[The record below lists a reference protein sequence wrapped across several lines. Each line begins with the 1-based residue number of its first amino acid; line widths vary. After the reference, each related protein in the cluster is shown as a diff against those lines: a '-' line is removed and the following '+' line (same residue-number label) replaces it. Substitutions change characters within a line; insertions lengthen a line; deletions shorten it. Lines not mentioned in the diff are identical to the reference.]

1 MKKIGCECDWHWHSS
16 ILAVKRTNSF
26 EKIGSKFYCQEEGIA
41 RYCLGWPRGNFPRK
55 TMSRK
60 KLRNWLERSERH
72 SWKREKQTVCCLYV
86 VGNVQLNL
94 CINEY
99 HAKRRGILSL
109 AMERVTY
116 SHSIMLFSVGLKS
129 DIIDAEIIIEWFSIK
144 KAFIM
149 QSQNL
154 SKHTKLSTLEQG
166 SAIWSGYQSYNV
178 IMELLS
184 NYANVKSTIHGRC
197 SGLIKKKGSKI
208 GVLIPCPDADFEIPS
223 SGLLKNLKGVSRRLL
238 TPH

>member
-1 MKKIGCECDWHWHSS
+1 MKEWNCHSV
-16 ILAVKRTNSF
+16 LAVKRTNSF

-72 SWKREKQTVCCLYV
+72 SWKREKQTAVCCLYV

-99 HAKRRGILSL
+99 HAKRRGLLSL

-116 SHSIMLFSVGLKS
+116 SHSIILFSVDLKS
-129 DIIDAEIIIEWFSIK
+129 DIIDAEIIIEWLSIK

-154 SKHTKLSTLEQG
+154 SQHWNKE
-166 SAIWSGYQSYNV
+166 APFEVVIYQSYNV

-197 SGLIKKKGSKI
+197 SGLIKKRRGQRSAYLFLARMQI
-208 GVLIPCPDADFEIPS
+208 
-223 SGLLKNLKGVSRRLL
+223 LKLVEDQRGNLGNRFLCL
-238 TPH
+238 DMQD